1 MSVFSHIHENI
12 GVHRGI
18 ERERQRER
26 EREILDLE
34 QSGGI
39 GNVVPHPPLR
49 GNANLIFVNLR
60 LRPWLLHPLIPIHTL
75 QTTKIHRYVHDFSK
89 QNPDLKQRKRK

>member
-12 GVHRGI
+12 GVHRRI
-18 ERERQRER
+18 ERERES
-26 EREILDLE
+26 LDLE

-39 GNVVPHPPLR
+39 GNVVPHPPLS
-49 GNANLIFVNLR
+49 GNANLIFVNRR

-75 QTTKIHRYVHDFSK
+75 QTTKIHRYVQKISK
-89 QNPDLKQRKRK
+89 PNPDLKQRKTK